1 MPYNYPLSVLVR
13 ICYC

>member
-13 ICYC
+13 IC